1 MRRYYIITIT
11 LFFVARAIIAQEV
24 LVKDRQSLS
33 NLGFVAISSPEPQAS
48 AVTDMRGLAP
58 VQAFAGAD
66 SIFFTML
73 GYETKVL
80 SYKALE
86 RKKFVVYMQPSEF
99 NLGEVVVS
107 ANRWAQSRRDIPLKI
122 SKIRQTDIALSN
134 PQTTADLI
142 GGSGE
147 VFIQKSQQGG
157 GSPMI
162 RGFATNRL
170 LISVDGVR
178 MNNAIYRSGNLQ
190 NIISI
195 DPFAIESAEILFGPG
210 SVIYGSD
217 AIGGV
222 MAFST
227 LKPILSKTDDLLVNG
242 SAISRFSSANG
253 SLSSHMHLGIGR
265 RKWAS
270 VSSFSFNRFG
280 DLRMGRFGPDEYLR
294 KEYVQR
300 LDSIDRVVTNDN
312 PLVQKP
318 SGYEQISMMQKIR
331 FQPTDAWNFEYAFFY
346 SETGDYS
353 RYDRLLRYRNSL
365 PRSAEWN
372 YGPQL
377 WLMNKLEATHQAY
390 RRMYDYMTLRLAHQL
405 AEESRID
412 RDFGKNLRN
421 RTNEKVNAYSLNADF
436 TKRLSEKQLI
446 TYGIEGVWNDVLS
459 QGRQENIASGLVN
472 QAATRYPRST
482 WASVAAFATFQH
494 RFSDKLLLSAGG
506 RYNQFILNADFD
518 TTYFPF
524 PYTNAKLNQGAL
536 TGSAGL
542 VYNPVRSWTIGL
554 NLATGFRAPNVDDL
568 GKLFDSEPGSVMVPN
583 PDLKAEYAYNID
595 LGVAKSFGER
605 AMIDISAFYTLLDQ
619 ALVRRHFLFNGQDSI
634 LYAGELSRVLAIQN
648 AASAVVYGLQAGAEL
663 KLGAGFALYSH
674 LTWQKGE
681 EELDDGSKSPLRH
694 AAPMFGISRF
704 SFSHHKLRMELYAN
718 YSAAVKFDQMPQEE
732 ISKDYM
738 YAVDTDGNP
747 WSPSWY
753 TLNFKAM
760 YQLNDQFMVSG
771 GIENITDRRYR
782 PYSSGLVAPGRNLIF
797 ALQMKF

>member
-1 MRRYYIITIT
+1 MRRNYILAIS
-11 LFFVARAIIAQEV
+11 LFFIAQVMIAQEV
-24 LVKDRQSLS
+24 LVKDRQTLS
-33 NLGFVAISSPEPQAS
+33 NLGFVAISSSEPQAS

-58 VQAFAGAD
+58 MQAFAGAD

-122 SKIRQTDIALSN
+122 SKIRQTDIVLNN

-162 RGFATNRL
+162 RGFSANRL

-190 NIISI
+190 NIISL

-222 MAFST
+222 MSFST
-227 LKPILSKTDDLLVNG
+227 LKPMPSKTDELLVNG
-242 SAISRFSSANG
+242 SGISRFSSANG
-253 SLSSHMHLGIGR
+253 EFSSHMHIAIGG

-270 VSSFSFNRFG
+270 VSSLSFNRFG

-294 KEYVQR
+294 REYVQR
-300 LDSIDRVVTNDN
+300 MDSVDRVVTNDD
-312 PLVQKP
+312 PLIQKP

-331 FQPTDAWNFEYAFFY
+331 FQPTDAWNIEYAVYY
-346 SETGDYS
+346 SETGNYS
-353 RYDRLLRYRNSL
+353 RYDRLLRYRNGL

-377 WLMNKLEATHQAY
+377 WLMNKLEVSHQAY
-390 RRMYDYMTLRLAHQL
+390 RKLYDFMTLRLAHQL
-405 AEESRID
+405 AEESRFD
-412 RDFGKNLRN
+412 RDFGKNFRN
-421 RTNEKVNAYSLNADF
+421 LTNEKVNAYSFNADF
-436 TKRLSEKQLI
+436 TKRLNEKQVI

-459 QGRQENIASGLVN
+459 QGRRENIASGLVN
-472 QAATRYPRST
+472 QAASRYPRST
-482 WASVAAFATFQH
+482 WASLAAFATFQH
-494 RFSDKLLLSAGG
+494 RFSEKLLLSAGG

-524 PYTNAKLNQGAL
+524 PYTNAELNQGAL

-542 VYNPVRSWTIGL
+542 VYHPERSWTIGL

-568 GKLFDSEPGSVMVPN
+568 GKLFDSEPGAVMVPN

-595 LGVAKSFGER
+595 LGIAKSFGDR
-605 AMIDISAFYTLLDQ
+605 ARVDISAFYTLLDQ
-619 ALVRRHFLFNGQDSI
+619 ALVRRNFSFNGQDSI
-634 LYAGELSRVLAIQN
+634 FYAGELSRVLAIQN
-648 AASAVVYGLQAGAEL
+648 AASALVYGLQAGGEL
-663 KLGAGFALYSH
+663 KLGSGFSVYSH
-674 LTWQKGE
+674 LTWQMGE
-681 EELDDGSKSPLRH
+681 EELEDGSKSPLRH
-694 AAPMFGISRF
+694 AAPMFGLSKL

-718 YSAAVKFDQMPQEE
+718 YSAAVTFDKMPQEE

-738 YAVDTDGNP
+738 YAMDKNGNP

-753 TLNFKAM
+753 TLNFKGM
-760 YQLNDQFMVSG
+760 YQLTDQFMVSG

-797 ALQMKF
+797 SLQMKF